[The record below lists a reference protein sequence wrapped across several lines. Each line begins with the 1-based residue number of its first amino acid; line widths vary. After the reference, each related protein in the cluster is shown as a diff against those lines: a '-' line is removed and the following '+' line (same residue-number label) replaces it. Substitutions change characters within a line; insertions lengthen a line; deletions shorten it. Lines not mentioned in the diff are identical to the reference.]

1 MSVITKQG
9 AQVAHPVLPNPPAQ
23 YDQSHMQ
30 QLVSLLNRFI
40 SNFYLGIELNAT
52 SLQLANL
59 DTDTVGLRAG
69 VVYLKTLTSGEKVL
83 SIVLPGDPH

>member
-1 MSVITKQG
+1 MSLITKQG

-23 YDQSHMQ
+23 YDQFYMQ

-40 SNFYLGIELNAT
+40 SAFYLGLEMNANT
-52 SLQLANL
+52 LQLSNL
-59 DTDTVGLRAG
+59 DTDTVGLRQG
-69 VVYLKTLTSGEKVL
+69 VVYLKTLASGEKVL